1 MTCKQQG
8 FALDLRL
15 YEWGF
20 VQILRLHEWGFALY
34 YLLRGETIMEKP
46 VFKRK
51 IYNEILEWKENRSNK
66 YALLI
71 KGARRVG
78 KSTIAE
84 EFAKNEFKSYILID
98 FAHTS
103 KEIIGLFDDMYNLD
117 FFFLQLQQFTGIRL
131 YEKESVIIFDEVQ
144 LLPKARQ
151 AIKYLVA
158 DGRYRYIE
166 TGSLLSIKK
175 NTKDILIPSEEHK
188 ISMYPMDFE
197 EFLWAIGDEITADTI
212 KLLLKNKK
220 SAGDA
225 LHRNLMRKF
234 RLYMLIGGMPQAIE
248 TYIGQ
253 NNLQAVD
260 EVKREI
266 VDLYEEDFVK
276 IDGTGLAGDIY
287 DAIPANLSNNA
298 SRYVLSNAREG
309 TRSEQVREL
318 IPDML
323 SSFTVNIA
331 YHANNPSVGMP
342 LEKDAGRYKL
352 FLADVGLFVTLVFKD
367 KNYTENVIY
376 NKLLSDKLEANLGYV
391 YENVVAQMLIA
402 KGNNLFYYTME
413 SDTSNHLY
421 EIDFLISVSNKICPI
436 EVKSGNYR
444 SHKSLD
450 VFCNKFSSRIRDK
463 YVVHT
468 KDYKWENGIH
478 YIPVYMVP
486 FL

>member
-1 MTCKQQG
+1 MG
-8 FALDLRL
+8 N
-15 YEWGF
+15 
-20 VQILRLHEWGFALY
+20 
-34 YLLRGETIMEKP
+34 P
-46 VFKRK
+46 VFRRK
-51 IYNEILEWKENRSNK
+51 IYKEILEWKEERSEK

-78 KSTIAE
+78 KSTIVE
-84 EFAKNEFKSYILID
+84 EFAKKEFKSYILID

-103 KEIIGLFDDMYNLD
+103 KEITGLFDDMYNLD
-117 FFFLQLQQFTGIRL
+117 FFFLQLQQFTGVRL

-144 LLPKARQ
+144 LFPRARQ

-158 DGRYRYIE
+158 DGRYKYIE

-175 NTKDILIPSEEHK
+175 NTRDILIPSEEHK

-197 EFLWAIGDEITADTI
+197 EFLWAVGDEITADTI
-212 KLLLKNKK
+212 KSLLKSKK
-220 SAGDA
+220 SAGNA
-225 LHRNLMRKF
+225 LHRNLMRRF

-248 TYIGQ
+248 TYLET

-260 EVKREI
+260 ETKREI
-266 VDLYEEDFVK
+266 IDLYEEDFVK
-276 IDGTGLAGDIY
+276 VDGTGLAGDVY
-287 DAIPANLSNNA
+287 DAIPVNLSSNA
-298 SRYVLSNAREG
+298 SRYILSNAREG
-309 TRSEQVREL
+309 ARLEYVREI

-323 SSFTVNIA
+323 NSYTVNIA
-331 YHANNPSVGMP
+331 YHANNPGIGMS
-342 LEKDAGRYKL
+342 LVKDSGRYKL
-352 FLADVGLFVTLVFKD
+352 FLSDVGLFVTLAFKD

-376 NKLLSDKLEANLGYV
+376 NKLLSDKLEVNLGYV

-402 KGNNLFYYTME
+402 KGNNLFYYTMGSE
-413 SDTSNHLY
+413 TSHRLY
-421 EIDFLISVSNKICPI
+421 EIDFLISVGDKICPI

-450 VFCNKFSSRIRDK
+450 IFCNKFSSRIRDK

-468 KDYKWENGIH
+468 KDNKWANGIN
-478 YIPVYMVP
+478 YLPVYMIP

>member
-1 MTCKQQG
+1 MG
-8 FALDLRL
+8 
-15 YEWGF
+15 
-20 VQILRLHEWGFALY
+20 
-34 YLLRGETIMEKP
+34 KP

-51 IYNEILEWKENRSNK
+51 IYEEILEWKEKRSNK

-103 KEIIGLFDDMYNLD
+103 KEIIELFDDTYDLD
-117 FFFLQLQQFTGIRL
+117 FFFLKLQQLTGIRL
-131 YEKESVIIFDEVQ
+131 YKNESVIIFDEVQ

-158 DGRYRYIE
+158 DGRYKYIE

-175 NTKDILIPSEEHK
+175 NTRDILIPSEEHK

-197 EFLWAIGDEITADTI
+197 EFLWAIGDDITADTI
-212 KLLLKNKK
+212 KMLLKNKK
-220 SAGDA
+220 AAGNA
-225 LHRNLMRKF
+225 MHRNLMRVF
-234 RLYMLIGGMPQAIE
+234 RLYMLIGGMPQAVE
-248 TYIGQ
+248 TYIEQ
-253 NNLQAVD
+253 NNLQEVD

-266 VDLYEEDFVK
+266 VDLYEEDFTK

-287 DAIPANLSNNA
+287 DAIPANLSSNA

-309 TRSEQVREL
+309 TRAEQVREL

-331 YHANNPSVGMP
+331 YHANNPGVGMS
-342 LEKDAGRYKL
+342 LTKDAGRYKM
-352 FLADVGLFVTLVFKD
+352 FLSDVGLFVTLAFKD
-367 KNYTENVIY
+367 KNYTDNVIY
-376 NKLLSDKLEANLGYV
+376 NKLLSDKLDANLGYV
-391 YENVVAQMLIA
+391 YENVVAQMLTA
-402 KGNNLFYYTME
+402 KGNNLFYYTMD
-413 SDTSNHLY
+413 SNTSNHLY
-421 EIDFLISVSNKICPI
+421 EIDFLMSVSDKICPI

-450 VFCNKFSSRIRDK
+450 VFCDKFSSRIRDK
-463 YVVHT
+463 YVIHT
-468 KDYKWENGIH
+468 KDYKWENGIN

>member
-1 MTCKQQG
+1 
-8 FALDLRL
+8 
-15 YEWGF
+15 
-20 VQILRLHEWGFALY
+20 
-34 YLLRGETIMEKP
+34 MEKP

-51 IYNEILEWKENRSNK
+51 IYNEILEWKEKRSDK

-103 KEIIGLFDDMYNLD
+103 KEIIGLFDDTYNLD
-117 FFFLQLQQFTGIRL
+117 FFFLQLQQLTGIRL

-158 DGRYRYIE
+158 DGRYKYIE

-175 NTKDILIPSEEHK
+175 NTKDILIPRVENN
-188 ISMYPMDFE
+188 ISMYPLDFE
-197 EFLWAIGDEITADTI
+197 EVLWAIGDEITAETI
-212 KLLLKNKK
+212 KILLKNKK
-220 SAGDA
+220 AAGNA
-225 LHRNLMRKF
+225 LHRNLMRIF

-248 TYIGQ
+248 AYIEQ
-253 NNLQAVD
+253 NNLQVVD

-266 VDLYEEDFVK
+266 VDLYEEDFIK

-287 DAIPANLSNNA
+287 DAIPANLSGNA

-331 YHANNPSVGMP
+331 YHANNPGVGMS

-352 FLADVGLFVTLVFKD
+352 FSSDVGLFVTLAFKD
-367 KNYTENVIY
+367 KKYTENVIY

-391 YENVVAQMLIA
+391 YENVVSQMLIA

-413 SDTSNHLY
+413 NETSNHLY
-421 EIDFLISVSNKICPI
+421 EIDFLVSVRDKICPI

-450 VFCNKFSSRIRDK
+450 VFCDKFSSRISEK

>member
-1 MTCKQQG
+1 MG
-8 FALDLRL
+8 
-15 YEWGF
+15 
-20 VQILRLHEWGFALY
+20 
-34 YLLRGETIMEKP
+34 KP

-51 IYNEILEWKENRSNK
+51 IYEEILEWKEKRSNK

-103 KEIIGLFDDMYNLD
+103 KEIIELFDDTYNLD
-117 FFFLQLQQFTGIRL
+117 FFFLKLQQLTGVRL
-131 YEKESVIIFDEVQ
+131 YKNESVIIFDEVQ
-144 LLPKARQ
+144 LLSKARQ

-158 DGRYRYIE
+158 DGRYKYIE

-175 NTKDILIPSEEHK
+175 NTRDILIPSEEHK

-197 EFLWAIGDEITADTI
+197 EFLWAIGDDITADTI
-212 KLLLKNKK
+212 KMLLKNKK
-220 SAGDA
+220 AAGNA
-225 LHRNLMRKF
+225 MHRNLMRVF
-234 RLYMLIGGMPQAIE
+234 RLYMLIGGMPQAVE
-248 TYIGQ
+248 TYIEQ

-266 VDLYEEDFVK
+266 VDLYEEDFTK

-287 DAIPANLSNNA
+287 DAIPANLSSNA

-309 TRSEQVREL
+309 TRAEQVREL

-331 YHANNPSVGMP
+331 YHANNPGVGMS
-342 LEKDAGRYKL
+342 LTKDSGRYKL
-352 FLADVGLFVTLVFKD
+352 FLSDVGLFVTLAFKD
-367 KNYTENVIY
+367 KNYTDNVIY
-376 NKLLSDKLEANLGYV
+376 NKLLSDKLDANLGYI
-391 YENVVAQMLIA
+391 YENVVAQMLTA
-402 KGNNLFYYTME
+402 KGNNLFYYTMD

-421 EIDFLISVSNKICPI
+421 EIDFLISVRDKICPI

-450 VFCNKFSSRIRDK
+450 VFCDKFSNRISDK

-468 KDYKWENGIH
+468 KDYKWENAIH

>member
-1 MTCKQQG
+1 MPKS
-8 FALDLRL
+8 
-15 YEWGF
+15 
-20 VQILRLHEWGFALY
+20 
-34 YLLRGETIMEKP
+34 
-46 VFKRK
+46 VFRRK
-51 IYNEILEWKENRSNK
+51 IYNEILEWKEKRSDK

-84 EFAKNEFKSYILID
+84 EFAKKEFKSYILID

-103 KEIIGLFDDMYNLD
+103 KEIIELFDDTYNLD
-117 FFFLQLQQFTGIRL
+117 FFFLQLQQLTGVRL

-158 DGRYRYIE
+158 DGRYKYIE

-197 EFLWAIGDEITADTI
+197 EFLWAIDDEVTTDTI
-212 KLLLKNKK
+212 KMLLENKK
-220 SAGDA
+220 SAGNA
-225 LHRNLMRKF
+225 LHRNLMRMF
-234 RLYMLIGGMPQAIE
+234 RLYMLVGGMPQAVE
-248 TYIGQ
+248 TYIEH
-253 NNLQAVD
+253 NNLQVVD
-260 EVKREI
+260 EIKREI
-266 VDLYEEDFVK
+266 IDLYEEDFTK

-287 DAIPANLSNNA
+287 DAIPANLSSNA
-298 SRYVLSNAREG
+298 SRYVLSSAREG
-309 TRSEQVREL
+309 MRAEQVREL

-331 YHANNPSVGMP
+331 YHANNPDVGMA
-342 LEKDAGRYKL
+342 LEKDIGRYKL
-352 FLADVGLFVTLVFKD
+352 FTSDIGLFITLAFKD
-367 KNYTENVIY
+367 KKYTENVIY
-376 NKLLSDKLEANLGYV
+376 NKLLFDKLETNLGYI
-391 YENVVAQMLIA
+391 YENVVAQMLVA
-402 KGNNLFYYTME
+402 KGDNLFYYTMNSE
-413 SDTSNHLY
+413 TSNHLH
-421 EIDFLISVSNKICPI
+421 EIDFLISVSDKICPI

-444 SHKSLD
+444 GHKSLD
-450 VFCNKFSSRIRDK
+450 VFCDKFSSRIRDR

-468 KDYKWENGIH
+468 KDYKWENGIN

-486 FL
+486 FM

>member
-1 MTCKQQG
+1 MPKS
-8 FALDLRL
+8 
-15 YEWGF
+15 
-20 VQILRLHEWGFALY
+20 
-34 YLLRGETIMEKP
+34 
-46 VFKRK
+46 VFRRK
-51 IYNEILEWKENRSNK
+51 IYNEILEWKEKCSDK

-84 EFAKNEFKSYILID
+84 EFAKKEFKSYILID

-103 KEIIGLFDDMYNLD
+103 KEIIELFDDTYNLD
-117 FFFLQLQQFTGIRL
+117 FFFLQLQQLTGVRL

-158 DGRYRYIE
+158 DGRYKYIE

-197 EFLWAIGDEITADTI
+197 EFLWAIDDEVTTDTI
-212 KLLLKNKK
+212 KMLLENKK
-220 SAGDA
+220 SAGNA
-225 LHRNLMRKF
+225 LHRNLMRMF
-234 RLYMLIGGMPQAIE
+234 RLYMLVGGMPQAVE
-248 TYIGQ
+248 TYIEH
-253 NNLQAVD
+253 NNLQVVD
-260 EVKREI
+260 ETKREI
-266 VDLYEEDFVK
+266 IDLYEEDFTK

-287 DAIPANLSNNA
+287 DAIPANLSSNA
-298 SRYVLSNAREG
+298 SRYVLSSAREG
-309 TRSEQVREL
+309 MRAEQVREL

-331 YHANNPSVGMP
+331 YHANNPDVGMA
-342 LEKDAGRYKL
+342 LEKDIGRYKL
-352 FLADVGLFVTLVFKD
+352 FTSDIGLFITLAFKD
-367 KNYTENVIY
+367 KKYTENVIY
-376 NKLLSDKLEANLGYV
+376 NKLLFDKLETNLGYI
-391 YENVVAQMLIA
+391 YENVVAQMLVA
-402 KGNNLFYYTME
+402 KGDNLFYYTMNSE
-413 SDTSNHLY
+413 TSNHLH
-421 EIDFLISVSNKICPI
+421 EIDFLISVSDKICPI

-444 SHKSLD
+444 GHKSLD
-450 VFCNKFSSRIRDK
+450 VFCDKFSSRIRDR

-468 KDYKWENGIH
+468 KDYKWENGIN

-486 FL
+486 FI

>member
-1 MTCKQQG
+1 
-8 FALDLRL
+8 
-15 YEWGF
+15 
-20 VQILRLHEWGFALY
+20 
-34 YLLRGETIMEKP
+34 MEKP

-51 IYNEILEWKENRSNK
+51 IYHEILEWKQNRSDK

-78 KSTIAE
+78 KSTIVE
-84 EFAKNEFKSYILID
+84 EFAKNEFKSYVIID

-103 KEIIGLFDDMYNLD
+103 REIIELFDDIYNLD
-117 FFFLQLQQFTGIRL
+117 FFFLQLQQFTGTRL
-131 YEKESVIIFDEVQ
+131 YENESVIIFDEVQ
-144 LLPKARQ
+144 LMPKARQ

-158 DGRYRYIE
+158 DGRYKYIE

-175 NTKDILIPSEEHK
+175 NTKNILIPSEEHK

-197 EFLWAIGDEITADTI
+197 EFLWAIGDETTADTI
-212 KLLLKNKK
+212 KLLMKSKK
-220 SAGDA
+220 PAGNI
-225 LHRNLMRKF
+225 LHRNLMRIF
-234 RLYMLIGGMPQAIE
+234 RLYMLVGGMPQAIE
-248 TYIGQ
+248 TYLEK

-287 DAIPANLSNNA
+287 DAIPANLSGNA

-309 TRSEQVREL
+309 IRAEQVRSL

-331 YHANNPSVGMP
+331 YHANNPGVGMS
-342 LEKDAGRYKL
+342 LEKDTGRYKL
-352 FLADVGLFVTLVFKD
+352 FLSDVGLFVTLAFKD
-367 KNYTENVIY
+367 KNYTENIIY
-376 NKLLSDKLEANLGYV
+376 NKLLSNKLEANLGYV
-391 YENVVAQMLIA
+391 YENVVAQMLIS

-413 SDTSNHLY
+413 SGTSNHLY
-421 EIDFLISVSNKICPI
+421 EVDFLITERDKICPI

-444 SHKSLD
+444 THKSLD
-450 VFCNKFSSRIRDK
+450 LFSDKFRRCIRDK
-463 YVVHT
+463 YVVHI